1 MKLPEPM
8 APCKKPEAPAIL
20 ILAAGASRRM
30 GRPKQLLPWKNQP
43 LIRYVAGQALALPK
57 RPVLVITGAYS
68 DLVCHAL
75 QDMPVELAHCADWA
89 SGMGHSLAFGIA
101 RLEVLCPEVSG
112 VMVLLSDQPLVEAG
126 YLERLGVQFE
136 KQGAKG
142 IVASS
147 YAQTLGPPLVFSRD
161 FFPELKALRG
171 DRGARML
178 LERFA
183 TEVHPIPFP
192 EGALDWD
199 TPEDLEHSGI
209 SY

>member
-1 MKLPEPM
+1 MPDNTHEH
-8 APCKKPEAPAIL
+8 PAVL

-43 LIRYVAGQALALPK
+43 LIRYVTEQALALSK

-68 DLVCHAL
+68 DMVCQAL
-75 QDMPVELAHCADWA
+75 QDKPVELAHCADWA

-101 RLEVLCPEVSG
+101 RLEVLYPEVSG
-112 VMVLLSDQPLVEAG
+112 VMVLLSDQPLVKTE
-126 YLERLGVQFE
+126 YLERLSAEFT

-147 YAQTLGPPLVFSRD
+147 YAQTLGPPLVFYRD
-161 FFPELKALRG
+161 FFPALKALQG

-183 TEVHPIPFP
+183 SEVHPIPFP

-209 SY
+209 PY